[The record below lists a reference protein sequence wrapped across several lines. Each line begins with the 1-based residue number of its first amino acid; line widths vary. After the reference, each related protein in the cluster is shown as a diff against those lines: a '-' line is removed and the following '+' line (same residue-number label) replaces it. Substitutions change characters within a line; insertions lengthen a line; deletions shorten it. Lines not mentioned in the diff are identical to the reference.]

1 MTDPAPVPT
10 HAPTPVLTSGFA
22 ALAADYDLILS
33 DVWGVVHNGVMATQ
47 EACDALERF
56 RAGGGT
62 VVLIS
67 NAPRPGDAVREHLR
81 QLKVPASTHDGIVT
95 SGDVTRALV
104 AGRPGQSLYH
114 LGPQRDASLFAGL
127 DVAFAPAK
135 SAEYVVCSGLFDDE
149 TETPDDYRES
159 LGGMAQR
166 RLTMICANPDIVV
179 ERGDRLLFCAGALA
193 ELYGEM
199 GGEVIYTGKP
209 HGPIYQQAL
218 AVAREAR
225 GKAVPPARVIAVG
238 DSIRTDVTG
247 ADANGL
253 DCVFVTAG
261 IHAEELGG
269 HDTPDMARLRE
280 LFATA
285 GVAPRAVMRRLRW

>member
-1 MTDPAPVPT
+1 MTDPAPILLP
-10 HAPTPVLTSGFA
+10 GFA
-22 ALAADYDLILS
+22 ALAADYDVVLS
-33 DVWGVVHNGVMATQ
+33 DVWGVVHNGVVATP
-47 EACDALERF
+47 EACDALQRF

-67 NAPRPGDAVREHLR
+67 NAPRPGDAVRAHLG
-81 QLKVPASTHDGIVT
+81 QLKVPESAYDGIVT

-127 DVAFAPAK
+127 DVAFRA
-135 SAEYVVCSGLFDDE
+135 G
-149 TETPDDYRES
+149 RERRICGV
-159 LGGMAQR
+159 LGPVRRRDRDAR
-166 RLTMICANPDIVV
+166 RLSRSAWPHDAKAPHDAVRQSRY
-179 ERGDRLLFCAGALA
+179 RGGTRHKAAVYCAGALA
-193 ELYGEM
+193 DLYADM

-209 HGPIYQQAL
+209 HGPIYRQAL
-218 AVAREAR
+218 AVAQTGRNNAPHANT
-225 GKAVPPARVIAVG
+225 KPQPRVIAVG

-253 DCVFVTAG
+253 DCIFVTAG

-269 HDTPDMARLRE
+269 HETPDMAKLGG
-280 LFATA
+280 LFAAA